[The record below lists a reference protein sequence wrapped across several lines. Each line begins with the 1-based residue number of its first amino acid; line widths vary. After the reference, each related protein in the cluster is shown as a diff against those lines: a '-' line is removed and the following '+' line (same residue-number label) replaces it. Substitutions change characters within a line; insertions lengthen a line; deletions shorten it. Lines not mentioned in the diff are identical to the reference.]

1 MKTLKNIVFH
11 QKYLLPFA
19 FLLMATV
26 FCGCNGNSAPNCSEV
41 VPTENGISVT
51 TTIPTLPVLQSSESN
66 AIADGYEIL
75 DGTWVVGGVY
85 YEKYL
90 IDISDNGTLMDLYDT
105 TYLWF
110 YEDGTFLYYNFYY
123 RRGLYDKKDEN
134 SFILKTDTVFTYEM
148 TESGLEEKV
157 IESSSKTSYLVTVL
171 DSNTIQFDDLDSA
184 TGKASADSF
193 PLLFVR
199 DSEESPYIQANKT
212 PLNGSSD
219 SNTQKKT
226 ETQKE
231 SPSTTKQDTTDTSSN
246 SSTSVSS
253 GKRNALRSAKDYLA
267 VMPFSYSGLVE
278 QLEYEG
284 YSNSEATYA
293 ADNCGA
299 DWYEQAVKSAKQY
312 LEVMA
317 FSRSGLIDQLEYEGY
332 THDQAVYGVD
342 KAY

>member
-1 MKTLKNIVFH
+1 MKTLSNNVFH
-11 QKYLLPFA
+11 KKCLLSFI
-19 FLLMATV
+19 FLLMAMV
-26 FCGCNGNSAPNCSEV
+26 FCGCNGNSAHNHSEI
-41 VPTENGISVT
+41 VPAEDGISVT
-51 TTIPTLPVLQSSESN
+51 TTISTLPVLQSSESN
-66 AIADGYEIL
+66 VIADGYEIL

-90 IDISDNGTLMDLYDT
+90 IDISDNDTLRDLYDT
-105 TYLWF
+105 TYLWCH
-110 YEDGTFLYYNFYY
+110 EDGTFQYYNFYFH
-123 RRGLYDKKDEN
+123 RGLYDRKDEN
-134 SFILKTDTVFTYEM
+134 SFILKTDTVFTYDM
-148 TESGLEEKV
+148 TESGMEEKV
-157 IESSSKTSYLVTVL
+157 IESSSKTSYLLTVL
-171 DSNTIQFDDLDSA
+171 DDNTIRLDDLDPD
-184 TGKASADSF
+184 TGNIAADSF
-193 PLLFVR
+193 TLLFVKEN
-199 DSEESPYIQANKT
+199 EESPYIQANKT
-212 PLNGSSD
+212 PLNASSD
-219 SNTQKKT
+219 SNTQKET
-226 ETQKE
+226 EMQKE
-231 SPSTTKQDTTDTSSN
+231 RPSTTKKDTKDTSSN

-253 GKRNALRSAKDYLA
+253 GKRNALKSAKNYIS

-332 THDQAVYGVD
+332 TYDQAVYGVD

>member
-1 MKTLKNIVFH
+1 MRKRTIVALLIFAIVLC
-11 QKYLLPFA
+11 LLPGCSH
-19 FLLMATV
+19 ATETV
-26 FCGCNGNSAPNCSEV
+26 T
-41 VPTENGISVT
+41 PT
-51 TTIPTLPVLQSSESN
+51 
-66 AIADGYEIL
+66 ADGYELL
-75 DGTWVVGGVY
+75 DGTWIVGGFY

-90 IDISDNGTLMDLYDT
+90 IDISDNDALMDLYDT

-110 YEDGTFLYYNFYY
+110 YENGTFQYMNRYNH
-123 RRGLYDKKDEN
+123 RGSYARKDEN
-134 SFILKTDTVFTYEM
+134 SFILKTDTVFMYDI
-148 TESGLEEKV
+148 TENGLEEKV
-157 IESSSKTSYLVTVL
+157 IETSDKASYLVTVI
-171 DSNTIQFDDLDSA
+171 DSNTIQFDDLDPV
-184 TGKASADSF
+184 TGNASADSS
-193 PLLFVR
+193 PLLFVKE
-199 DSEESPYIQANKT
+199 DEESDYIQTNKT

-219 SNTQKKT
+219 SNTQKET

-231 SPSTTKQDTTDTSSN
+231 SPSTTKKDTKDTSSN
-246 SSTSVSS
+246 SSTSISS
-253 GKRNALRSAKDYLA
+253 GKRNALKSAKNYLS